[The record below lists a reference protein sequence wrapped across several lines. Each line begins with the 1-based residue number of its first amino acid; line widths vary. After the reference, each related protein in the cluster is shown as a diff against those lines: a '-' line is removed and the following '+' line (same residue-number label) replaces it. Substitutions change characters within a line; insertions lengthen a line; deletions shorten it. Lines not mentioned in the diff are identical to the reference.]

1 MKRIITTAIAL
12 ALACGMTASAFAM
25 EVPEK
30 ITVQNLNGVQQYI
43 KEFTVS
49 GSTDPENLIEEDF
62 SYEGFRYTYSGITKT
77 NNFIEDTKEM
87 TQVITVNTEK
97 KDLSVILENLEP
109 EIWYEDE
116 HYSGKLYLDHTS
128 LVTEAAGYKKV
139 NYTLTETREYS
150 DLDSNDMAYV
160 AETTTKDGKTLPLVG
175 VDWQVQATT
184 LVDDVLVPSKYMAV
198 ATYADKTSYSAA
210 TGYITT
216 AEYKGDVRCY
226 EVADVTYIVTYTGT
240 SEKLPVYTTFGS
252 IERSTPDTDSGAA
265 APSRLMIIGG
275 VLVLA
280 VITGSTVH
288 AIQRKKKEDKENEEE
303 Q

>member
-1 MKRIITTAIAL
+1 MKRILKAGVVL
-12 ALACGMTASAFAM
+12 AMILAMSVQVFAM

-30 ITVQNLNGVQQYI
+30 VTVQNLNGVQQYI

-49 GSTDPENLIEEDF
+49 NITDPESLIEDDF
-62 SYEGFRYTYSGITKT
+62 SYEGFRYTYSDITKT

-87 TQVITVNTEK
+87 SQIITVNTDK

-128 LVTEAAGYKKV
+128 LETEVAGYKKV
-139 NYTLTETREYS
+139 NYTLTETKEYP

-160 AETTTKDGKTLPLVG
+160 AETVTKDGKTLPLVG

-184 LVDDVLVPSKYMAV
+184 LVDDILVPSKYMAV
-198 ATYADKTSYSAA
+198 ATYADNASYSAA

-216 AEYKGDVRCY
+216 AEYKGEVSCY
-226 EVADVTYIVTYTGT
+226 EVADITYTVTYTGAE
-240 SEKLPVYTTFGS
+240 EKSPELTTPAS
-252 IERSTPDTDSGAA
+252 IERSTPVDPADDGKTVILLAGGIFFVAA
-265 APSRLMIIGG
+265 I
-275 VLVLA
+275 A
-280 VITGSTVH
+280 VVS
-288 AIQRKKKEDKENEEE
+288 AYLFDKRKEKK
-303 Q
+303 